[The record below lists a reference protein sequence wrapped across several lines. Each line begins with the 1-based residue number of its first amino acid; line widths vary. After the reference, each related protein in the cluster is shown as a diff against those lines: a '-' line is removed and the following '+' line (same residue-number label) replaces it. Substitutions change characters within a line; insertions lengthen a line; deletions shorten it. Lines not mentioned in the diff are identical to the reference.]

1 MASVAEIDERLALEE
16 AAPLTEEEKK
26 YAEAALAGL
35 APEQRERLS
44 ELDIITCVRWV
55 TIDIS
60 FLYHLPPPIFFFF
73 FFLEEERAHP
83 SEFFFVTIIRICSLH
98 LLILQIITISPQ

>member
-73 FFLEEERAHP
+73 FFWRRRERIP
-83 SEFFFVTIIRICSLH
+83 LNFSSSL
-98 LLILQIITISPQ
+98 